1 MSYSQFT
8 IEQIKSDFGITL
20 SEQVGLFAELPEATY
35 SHFLSETLD
44 YNIPL
49 ALAINSEK
57 SRSELIVMPIL
68 LELRKQFS
76 NQISLFSGKDFTV
89 DLQRGLNGFC
99 DFLISQSPEQLI
111 IEAPVIALVE
121 AKNDNIETGL
131 GQCMAEM
138 IAARIFNQ
146 QKENEVEKI
155 YGVITTGSLW
165 KFMKLESQ
173 TIAIDLNEY
182 FLGNLGKI
190 IGILRSFIESTNEQ
204 RAVNSKR

>member
-1 MSYSQFT
+1 MPYSQFT
-8 IEQIKSDFGITL
+8 IEQIKSSFGIRL
-20 SEQVGLFAELPEATY
+20 SEKVGIFANIPEASY
-35 SHFLSETLD
+35 SNFLSETLD

-68 LELRKQFS
+68 IELRKQFS

-89 DLQRGLNGFC
+89 DSQKGLNGFC
-99 DFLISQSPEQLI
+99 DFLISKSPEQLI
-111 IEAPVIALVE
+111 IEAPVIAIVE

-138 IAARIFNQ
+138 IAAQLFNH
-146 QKENEVEKI
+146 QKGNEVQKV

-165 KFMKLESQ
+165 KFMQLEDQ
-173 TIAIDLNEY
+173 TITIDLNEY
-182 FLGNLGKI
+182 FLGNVGKI
-190 IGILRSFIESTNEQ
+190 VGILKSLIETEEM
-204 RAVNSKR
+204 